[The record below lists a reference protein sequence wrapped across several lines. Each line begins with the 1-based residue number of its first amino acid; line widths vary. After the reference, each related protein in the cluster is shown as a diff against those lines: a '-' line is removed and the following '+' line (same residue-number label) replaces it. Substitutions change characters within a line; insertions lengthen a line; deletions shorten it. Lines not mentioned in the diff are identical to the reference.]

1 MEKMNHICKQ
11 EIALQAMTA
20 EEYIRR
26 YTRRCSNALSFRTA
40 DGETAYAPWLTPDG
54 AREAVMMR
62 GTRCYSP
69 SATT

>member
-1 MEKMNHICKQ
+1 
-11 EIALQAMTA
+11 MTA